1 MKESSWELLVSTL
14 VVADIENP
22 KLACGALSCIIAIL
36 IATLYFTVPIALNPP
51 ATIEVLCQITQTA
64 SPTIIIH
71 NSTTQTISQAT
82 QIINSTTTEIA
93 SKVHC
98 P

>member
-1 MKESSWELLVSTL
+1 MESKNADRLSLLIDFLRFDAKGEGAKAGLGNVELAAADYLANHFNVVVS
-14 VVADIENP
+14 
-22 KLACGALSCIIAIL
+22 GAEI
-36 IATLYFTVPIALNPP
+36 YD
-51 ATIEVLCQITQTA
+51 EVDAQTA
-64 SPTIIIH
+64 YDAEKIIH

>member
-1 MKESSWELLVSTL
+1 MESKNADRLSLLIDFLRFDAKGEGAKAGLGNVELAAADYLANHFNVVVS
-14 VVADIENP
+14 
-22 KLACGALSCIIAIL
+22 GAEI
-36 IATLYFTVPIALNPP
+36 YD
-51 ATIEVLCQITQTA
+51 EVDAQTA
-64 SPTIIIH
+64 YDA
-71 NSTTQTISQAT
+71 TQTISQAT

>member
-1 MKESSWELLVSTL
+1 MESKNADRLSLLIDFLRFDAKGEGAKAGLGNVELAAADYLANHFNVVVS
-14 VVADIENP
+14 
-22 KLACGALSCIIAIL
+22 GAEI
-36 IATLYFTVPIALNPP
+36 YD
-51 ATIEVLCQITQTA
+51 EVDAQTA
-64 SPTIIIH
+64 YDAV
-71 NSTTQTISQAT
+71 SQAT